1 MAIYRRSSRRPLV
14 ITAVAVGVVA
24 LIVGFAAGRATAPD
38 LASQV
43 KAARAQVQ
51 PISTSLEV
59 IRTEY
64 PKLLAAAAGADAGGA
79 PDAISRARTT
89 FTANQPTW
97 SLVDPSMT
105 AALGAD
111 LTALANLIT
120 QKAPEADVD
129 AALDA
134 AEADAN
140 KLAGAATI

>member
-1 MAIYRRSSRRPLV
+1 
-14 ITAVAVGVVA
+14 
-24 LIVGFAAGRATAPD
+24 
-38 LASQV
+38 
-43 KAARAQVQ
+43 VQ

-79 PDAISRARTT
+79 PDAIGRARST

-97 SLVDPSMT
+97 SLVDPTTT

-111 LTALANLIT
+111 LTSVANLIT
-120 QKAPEADVD
+120 QRASEDDVN

-140 KLAGAATI
+140 KLAGAAPS